1 LFFVCFF
8 VFFFRDRVSLYSPG
22 CHGTHS
28 VDQAGLEFRNLP
40 AFAYQV
46 LGIKACTT
54 TARLKD
60 LFIIISKYTVAV
72 FRQHQKRVSDLIMDV
87 VSHHVVAG
95 I

>member
-1 LFFVCFF
+1 
-8 VFFFRDRVSLYSPG
+8 
-22 CHGTHS
+22 
-28 VDQAGLEFRNLP
+28 
-40 AFAYQV
+40 V